1 MAVNSSHSPI
11 SQPSLLSAL
20 CSLQA
25 SLHWSMIYSSLASLH
40 FNALSTFPYH
50 KLLCSPQSSLHSS
63 PLILTFFTSLD
74 VALYHIFT
82 TLCSALC
89 SFFTSLYFSLLTFLP
104 SPCSTLC
111 SLHSCE
117 AVCRTQP
124 HTGPH
129 TQVLTHRSSLPGG
142 LPPTDTAPPL
152 YCSLL
157 CCTLHTGSG
166 QLCLYTVQLCL
177 YTVQL
182 CGCTAVLCILQG
194 ARGREAL

>member
-25 SLHWSMIYSSLASLH
+25 SLHWSMLYSSLASLH

-117 AVCRTQP
+117 AVPRTEP

-129 TQVLTHRSSLPGG
+129 CLAVSRRLTLRHHCTVVYCAVHSIQAVASCACTQCSCGCATVYSAGKDLSGVSSL
-142 LPPTDTAPPL
+142 
-152 YCSLL
+152 
-157 CCTLHTGSG
+157 
-166 QLCLYTVQLCL
+166 VN
-177 YTVQL
+177 
-182 CGCTAVLCILQG
+182 
-194 ARGREAL
+194 